1 MSFSGSSGLAAA
13 LASTGQAAKNI
24 ISPPRPEAAPVSTL
38 DLAAHHLFS
47 AGLNLFKGLTSCGG
61 QNAYLSYGAAH
72 TIGRRGYMEDRF
84 VAEIN
89 FGAAETKQSLFGVF
103 DGHGGELA
111 AQYCT
116 DNIPVHIRASKVLQT
131 DPAATLTQA
140 FERTDQDFCTLASAE
155 FLDDGSTAV
164 VALIRDNVVYCANAG
179 DSRCIL
185 SRGAIAI
192 PLSEDHK
199 PNRPDERQRIN
210 ELGGFVKFLG
220 VWRTQGIL
228 AVSRAIG
235 DLSLKKFVI
244 PTPDIVR
251 LELTDKDEFIV
262 LASDGVWDAM
272 TNQEVVDMLH
282 SRPNLMIKPELAARA
297 IVTESFRRG
306 SFDNI
311 TAVVVSLKPPI
322 VDPTDEASSTP
333 GKSASSR
340 RRKSTRGGKSIE
352 SISEVPEFAA
362 PEQVNKRVSS
372 DEKSRETGTDKG
384 LVEELSSD
392 PQDLILS
399 IPSTLDHSYSL
410 NAATQVQQGGEGSS
424 IENTPPTQ

>member
-1 MSFSGSSGLAAA
+1 
-13 LASTGQAAKNI
+13 
-24 ISPPRPEAAPVSTL
+24 
-38 DLAAHHLFS
+38 
-47 AGLNLFKGLTSCGG
+47 LTFGE
-61 QNAYLSYGAAH
+61 AH

-84 VAEIN
+84 IAEPS
-89 FGAAETKQSLFGVF
+89 FGASDAKQSLFGVF

-116 DNIPVHIRASKVLQT
+116 DNIPVHIRASKHLAT
-131 DPAATLTQA
+131 DPAVTLSQA

-164 VALIRDNVVYCANAG
+164 VAFIKDNVVWCANAG

-185 SRGAIAI
+185 SRGAIAV
-192 PLSEDHK
+192 PLSDDHK

-235 DLSLKKFVI
+235 DLSLKKYVI
-244 PTPDIVR
+244 PTPEIIR
-251 LELTDKDEFIV
+251 MELTEKDEFIV
-262 LASDGVWDAM
+262 LASDGVWDTM
-272 TNQEVVDMLH
+272 SNQEVVDMLH

-311 TAVVVSLKPPI
+311 TAVVVSLKPPPAELG
-322 VDPTDEASSTP
+322 VDAD
-333 GKSASSR
+333 GKASSR
-340 RRKSTRGGKSIE
+340 RRKSLRGVKSFD
-352 SISEVPEFAA
+352 SISEAPEFAT
-362 PEQVNKRVSS
+362 PEPRKSASAEQNGISPDYGIAQRSDMPAVS
-372 DEKSRETGTDKG
+372 
-384 LVEELSSD
+384 EE
-392 PQDLILS
+392 PHGE
-399 IPSTLDHSYSL
+399 PS
-410 NAATQVQQGGEGSS
+410 GEPSVVL
-424 IENTPPTQ
+424 ED